1 MAKRAKKK
9 KISPQAVSSRP
20 TLPSGPTEIAEIRPS
35 KSAMISWKALLQAAV
50 IIAAGLWIYWPALHG
65 DWLWDDNLYI
75 TDNSSLRSL
84 HGLWDIWFTAP
95 TTDYWPLNSTLL
107 WIEWHLWGN
116 APLGYHVCSLLLHL
130 SSGFLIWRLF
140 DRLGLRFSWLGGLLF
155 VVHPL
160 AVESVAWIA
169 ETKNALSLPLFLLSC
184 NAWLDAEEKKPGS
197 YLKSILYYLAAMLAK
212 TSTVMLPAVLL
223 LYCWW
228 KRGRVTRQ
236 EITRLTPY
244 AAIALV
250 LGLVTVYFQ
259 NVGNDPNALEPVG
272 FVTRSIGAG
281 TALCFYLGKFIL
293 PVDLLPIY
301 PRWSLEPP
309 SLLQMLTI
317 PTLALL
323 LFGLW
328 TQRKGWGRHALFG
341 FGFFLL
347 NVLPVLG
354 LVKMG
359 YLNISRVADHLV
371 YVSIIGLV
379 GVVVAAV
386 GQLREWARYSFRYAV
401 GAIAIVMAWLTWE
414 SHSHASRFVN
424 EETLWTYTLEHNPQA
439 WPAYNNLGCALYR
452 AGHVPEAMEHYQQAL
467 KLKPNY
473 DDAHYDLGVALLQT
487 GHTSEAVSQFEQTLK
502 INPSYAPAYC
512 DLGVALLQ
520 IGRASESLEQF
531 EQALKIN
538 PDYADA
544 HYNLGNALAQTGR
557 APEAIEQYQLALK
570 LKPDYADAHYNLGNA
585 LAQTGRASE
594 AIEQY
599 QLALKLKP
607 DYAEVHGN
615 WGTVLLQTGH
625 LSEAIYQYEQALELK
640 PDNAETHNNLGVAL
654 LQTAHAPEATEQFEQ
669 ALKLKPD
676 YAEAHNNLGE
686 TLLQTGHVPE
696 AVEQFEQAL
705 KINPGYAPA
714 RKNLARAQALPKTG
728 STKK

>member
-35 KSAMISWKALLQAAV
+35 KSAMISWKALLQATV
-50 IIAAGLWIYWPALHG
+50 IIGAGLWIYWPALHG

-452 AGHVPEAMEHYQQAL
+452 AGHVPEA
-467 KLKPNY
+467 
-473 DDAHYDLGVALLQT
+473 
-487 GHTSEAVSQFEQTLK
+487 
-502 INPSYAPAYC
+502 
-512 DLGVALLQ
+512 
-520 IGRASESLEQF
+520 
-531 EQALKIN
+531 
-538 PDYADA
+538 
-544 HYNLGNALAQTGR
+544 
-557 APEAIEQYQLALK
+557 
-570 LKPDYADAHYNLGNA
+570 
-585 LAQTGRASE
+585 
-594 AIEQY
+594 
-599 QLALKLKP
+599 
-607 DYAEVHGN
+607 
-615 WGTVLLQTGH
+615 
-625 LSEAIYQYEQALELK
+625 
-640 PDNAETHNNLGVAL
+640 
-654 LQTAHAPEATEQFEQ
+654 
-669 ALKLKPD
+669 
-676 YAEAHNNLGE
+676 
-686 TLLQTGHVPE
+686 
-696 AVEQFEQAL
+696 VEQFEQAL
-705 KINPGYAPA
+705 KINPNYDEAHNNLGNARMQTDRVSEAIEQYEQALKIKPGYAEA
-714 RKNLARAQALPKTG
+714 HYNLGIALQKIGQTSEAIEQYEQALKNKPDDADAHNNLGIALHQVGRTSEAIEQFEQASKINPTYLEAHYNLGRALASAGRFPEAIVQFKAVLQIDPDLMQVQYALAQAEVSLQPPPA
-728 STKK
+728 KK

>member
-1 MAKRAKKK
+1 
-9 KISPQAVSSRP
+9 
-20 TLPSGPTEIAEIRPS
+20 
-35 KSAMISWKALLQAAV
+35 MISWKALLQAAV

-75 TDNSSLRSL
+75 TDNSSLRSF

-452 AGHVPEAMEHYQQAL
+452 AGHVPEA
-467 KLKPNY
+467 
-473 DDAHYDLGVALLQT
+473 
-487 GHTSEAVSQFEQTLK
+487 
-502 INPSYAPAYC
+502 
-512 DLGVALLQ
+512 
-520 IGRASESLEQF
+520 
-531 EQALKIN
+531 
-538 PDYADA
+538 
-544 HYNLGNALAQTGR
+544 
-557 APEAIEQYQLALK
+557 
-570 LKPDYADAHYNLGNA
+570 
-585 LAQTGRASE
+585 
-594 AIEQY
+594 
-599 QLALKLKP
+599 
-607 DYAEVHGN
+607 
-615 WGTVLLQTGH
+615 
-625 LSEAIYQYEQALELK
+625 
-640 PDNAETHNNLGVAL
+640 
-654 LQTAHAPEATEQFEQ
+654 
-669 ALKLKPD
+669 
-676 YAEAHNNLGE
+676 
-686 TLLQTGHVPE
+686 
-696 AVEQFEQAL
+696 VEQFEQAL
-705 KINPGYAPA
+705 KINPNYDEAHNNLGNARMQTDRVSEAIEQYEQALKIKPGYAEA
-714 RKNLARAQALPKTG
+714 HYNLGIALQKIGQTSEAIEQYEQALKNKPDDADAHNNLGIALHQVGRTSEAIEQFEQASKINPTYLEAHYNLGRALASAGRFPEAIVQFKAVLQIDPDLMQVQYALAQAEVSLQPPPA
-728 STKK
+728 KK